1 MRVVVGLSGGV
12 DSSVA
17 AWLLQQEGHEVIGM
31 FMRNWVDDSVTIDN
45 ACPWVDDA
53 NDALLVA
60 QHLGI
65 PFQVIDLSEA
75 YKERIV
81 EHMFAEYAAGRTPN
95 PDVLCNREIKFD
107 LFRSAA
113 MQLGADAVATG
124 HYCRKKTTS
133 LGQHRLLAGR
143 DGNKDQSY
151 FLCQIDQDQ
160 LGDALFPVGE
170 LEKPEVRRI
179 ARESGLPTA
188 DKKDSQGLC
197 FVGKVKLPE
206 FLQQQLSVEHGPI
219 IEVPAH
225 AVKTGAHAWSPLSF
239 DLEEVR
245 EVGTHPGA
253 HFFTIGQRKGLHLGG
268 RKEPMFVI
276 GKDMSRNALFVGESD
291 KHPGLMRKGLSMS
304 PGDVHWLRPDLAP
317 AFGEPMRVLA
327 RFRYRQPL
335 QLATL
340 VLGDNGHVSTLEFDE
355 PQSGIASGQFAAW
368 HDLQT
373 GEEVLGSGVIA

>member
-1 MRVVVGLSGGV
+1 MWSTCLPNM
-12 DSSVA
+12 
-17 AWLLQQEGHEVIGM
+17 Q
-31 FMRNWVDDSVTIDN
+31 
-45 ACPWVDDA
+45 P
-53 NDALLVA
+53 
-60 QHLGI
+60 
-65 PFQVIDLSEA
+65 
-75 YKERIV
+75 
-81 EHMFAEYAAGRTPN
+81 AGPPN

-124 HYCRKKTTS
+124 HYCRKETTA

-225 AVKTGAHAWSPLSF
+225 AVNTGAHAWSPLVFRLRRSQGSGHAPRRSF
-239 DLEEVR
+239 LY
-245 EVGTHPGA
+245 
-253 HFFTIGQRKGLHLGG
+253 
-268 RKEPMFVI
+268 
-276 GKDMSRNALFVGESD
+276 
-291 KHPGLMRKGLSMS
+291 
-304 PGDVHWLRPDLAP
+304 HWSAEGP
-317 AFGEPMRVLA
+317 AFG
-327 RFRYRQPL
+327 RQKRAHVCDW
-335 QLATL
+335 Q
-340 VLGDNGHVSTLEFDE
+340 GHVQKRPFCR
-355 PQSGIASGQFAAW
+355 GIRQAPWPHAKRPVHVSW
-368 HDLQT
+368 
-373 GEEVLGSGVIA
+373 